1 MVTGREPMFTLSA
14 FIQNFVHA
22 RFRVSTNVHTK
33 LPPKLQYKVVCAA
46 RASKMPRMPRN
57 PSHIKRPKDHLKKP
71 ST

>member
-1 MVTGREPMFTLSA
+1 MVTGQLPMFTLSEI
-14 FIQNFVHA
+14 IQNFVYA
-22 RFRVSTNVHTK
+22 DFWVCNSVHKK

-46 RASKMPRMPRN
+46 RASKMHRMPRN